1 MKIDRYIV
9 LKMHSIY
16 AIIDNKRQSEEK
28 KKPNITQSFAHAG
41 EYSVGV
47 DVCGG
52 AVTRSNGK
60 LHHLI
65 CTHFEANI
73 HIARRP
79 KTKFILHLLF
89 TKYTYQFQPFSFANI
104 FSCVS
109 LSLAL
114 NSGKQFMR
122 ERERVRSTESRLK
135 AHTPPVST
143 YAH

>member
-16 AIIDNKRQSEEK
+16 AIIDNKRQSKEK
-28 KKPNITQSFAHAG
+28 KKPNITQSFTHAG
-41 EYSVGV
+41 EYLVGV
-47 DVCGG
+47 VVCGG

-65 CTHFEANI
+65 CKHFEANI

-109 LSLAL
+109 LSLSL
-114 NSGKQFMR
+114 SIRENNSCES
-122 ERERVRSTESRLK
+122 ERE
-135 AHTPPVST
+135 
-143 YAH
+143 YARQNRG